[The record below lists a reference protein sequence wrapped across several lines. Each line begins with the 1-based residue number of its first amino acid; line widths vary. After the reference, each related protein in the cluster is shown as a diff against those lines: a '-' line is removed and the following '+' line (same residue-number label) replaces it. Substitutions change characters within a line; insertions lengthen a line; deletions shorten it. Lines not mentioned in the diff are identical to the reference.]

1 MARLTA
7 LLHKLQTPSK
17 RMIGRVSVLNTL
29 LRTAAGDGDD
39 GESGDEEILSLSG
52 TVDKRNEVAD
62 EDDTNMPLPLPLPL
76 RLGDDDN
83 VIVVVG
89 NA

>member
-52 TVDKRNEVAD
+52 TVE
-62 EDDTNMPLPLPLPL
+62 
-76 RLGDDDN
+76 
-83 VIVVVG
+83 
-89 NA
+89 